1 MNYKRIFG
9 LKPSAMFTIDPI
21 TFEVTNQFD
30 YADLKKL
37 KVRSARGGG
46 HQALVL
52 LTSVFS
58 RARRP
63 RDPRGY
69 PCFLFVP

>member
-9 LKPSAMFTIDPI
+9 LKPSAMFTIDPG

-37 KVRSARGGG
+37 KVR
-46 HQALVL
+46 ALL
-52 LTSVFS
+52 FIAES
-58 RARRP
+58 RAVVFFQCGGNTTCWSP
-63 RDPRGY
+63 LTGHAGSG
-69 PCFLFVP
+69 